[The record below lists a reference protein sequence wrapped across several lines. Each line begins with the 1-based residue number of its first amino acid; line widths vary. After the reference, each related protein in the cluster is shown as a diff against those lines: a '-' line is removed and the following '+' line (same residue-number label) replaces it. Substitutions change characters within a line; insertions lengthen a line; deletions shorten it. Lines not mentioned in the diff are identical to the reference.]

1 MKRFQSLCSS
11 AGVTLIEMLV
21 GVAVLGVILAVATPS
36 LSSFMERRRV
46 VAAAGEVANMFAFA
60 RSEANVVDDTLNMH
74 MEPVPD
80 SVGKFSCIR
89 ISVFS
94 VTDTCGCNRALDQV
108 CSFGGGH
115 LLREYVLPR
124 NSVRFDASG
133 NWGFSG
139 AVVAFKRDRHFTDV
153 KNVRVT
159 VTGIRT
165 GAKLRVEYN
174 NVGRVRIC
182 SPDGNFSGYPTCG

>member
-1 MKRFQSLCSS
+1 MRRFQSLCSS

-60 RSEANVVDDTLNMH
+60 RSEANVVADTLNMH
-74 MEPVPD
+74 MESVPE
-80 SVGKFSCIR
+80 SVGNFSCIR
-89 ISVFS
+89 ISTYS
-94 VTDTCGCNRALDQV
+94 NSDTCGCNRALDEV
-108 CSFGGGH
+108 CSIGAGH